1 MKHVKSKKI
10 STGDYNTFF
19 TCVAL
24 YGLQS
29 ISAYAICSKCSGM
42 RNQKHSLNDLFDKF
56 VHSVSTK
63 NNNIKKHF
71 RKKFFQHFY
80 VGWIRDKQASS
91 YKPTNHKILA
101 QEEI

>member
-29 ISAYAICSKCSGM
+29 ISAYAIGSKFSGM
-42 RNQKHSLNDLFDKF
+42 RNQKNSLNDLFDKF

-71 RKKFFQHFY
+71 RKKFFQHYY
-80 VGWIRDKQASS
+80 VG
-91 YKPTNHKILA
+91 
-101 QEEI
+101 